1 MPLRDKSTTMMD
13 QPFFDRWRAK
23 LIANLEPGSV
33 GDLDTIRF
41 AQVAAT
47 VAVVCPFL
55 RFDGE
60 PCEQLI
66 TYYLQVG
73 SGVEDDLSYA
83 LGACHRHVGHA
94 FDVLFTADRVGL
106 ADACDDDAV
115 DASSPAPLAR
125 PPALADDA
133 ELAERLL
140 AGGTATAVDFG
151 TTALHE
157 GYPIVSG
164 ARVTF
169 AAHVTP
175 RLHDSGVIELAT
187 DLGIDVATDDS
198 GAVTFATPMPDG
210 AEEWISQNR
219 ALRELASDVLDDTV
233 DPIGY
238 RYRTIADALPDLVS
252 FEPRIYT
259 SSRSG
264 ELVVNVRVA
273 STPAER
279 GWEREIEADRR
290 QALRVHVDRLPRPGD
305 YLDLNFALYRFVGI
319 APDGSGAYRADTV
332 LERVKQ
338 PSRN

>member
-1 MPLRDKSTTMMD
+1 MID

-23 LIANLEPGSV
+23 LIANIEPDAIGA
-33 GDLDTIRF
+33 LDTIRF
-41 AQVAAT
+41 AQVAPT
-47 VAVVCPFL
+47 VAVVCPFI

-73 SGVEDDLSYA
+73 SGLDDDLSYA
-83 LGACHRHVGHA
+83 VGACHRHLGHA
-94 FDVLFTADRVGL
+94 FDVLYEADRIGL

-115 DASSPAPLAR
+115 DATASVAPAH
-125 PPALADDA
+125 PPALADDVA
-133 ELAERLL
+133 LATRLL
-140 AGGTATAVDFG
+140 SCGIATAVDFG

-164 ARVTF
+164 ASVTF
-169 AAHVTP
+169 SASITE
-175 RLHDSGVIELAT
+175 RLRADGVLQLAD
-187 DLGIDVATDDS
+187 DLGIAVATTDE
-198 GAVTFATPMPDG
+198 GAVTLETPMPDG

-290 QALRVHVDRLPRPGD
+290 QSLRVHVDRLPRPGD

>member
-1 MPLRDKSTTMMD
+1 MID

-23 LIANLEPGSV
+23 LIANLEPGSI
-33 GDLDTIRF
+33 GELDTIRF
-41 AQVAAT
+41 AQVAPT

-83 LGACHRHVGHA
+83 LGACHRHLGHA

-115 DASSPAPLAR
+115 DASAPAPPAR
-125 PPALADDA
+125 PPALADDTD
-133 ELAERLL
+133 LAARLL
-140 AGGTATAVDFG
+140 NGGTATAVDFG

-164 ARVTF
+164 ARVTL
-169 AAHVTP
+169 APHVTAQL
-175 RLHDSGVIELAT
+175 RETGVLELAA
-187 DLGIDVATDDS
+187 DLGLDVIVEDN
-198 GAVTFATPMPDG
+198 GAVTLATPQPDG
-210 AEEWISQNR
+210 AEEWISQNC
-219 ALRELASDVLDDTV
+219 ALRELMSDVLENGV

-238 RYRTIADALPDLVS
+238 RYRTIADELPEVVV
-252 FEPRIYT
+252 FEPRVYT
-259 SSRSG
+259 STRSG
-264 ELVVNVRVA
+264 SLEVRARIA

-279 GWEREIEADRR
+279 TWDSDIEAERR
-290 QALRVHVDRLPRPGD
+290 PTLQLYVDELPRPGD
-305 YLDLNFALYRFVGI
+305 YLDVNFALYRFVRVWPEG
-319 APDGSGAYRADTV
+319 GTHGAETV

>member
-1 MPLRDKSTTMMD
+1 MPLRGEEQSMMD

-23 LIANLEPGSV
+23 LIANLDPASV
-33 GDLDTIRF
+33 GELDTIRF
-41 AQVAAT
+41 AQVAPT
-47 VAVVCPFL
+47 VAAVCPFL

-60 PCEQLI
+60 SCEQLI

-83 LGACHRHVGHA
+83 LGACHRHLGHA
-94 FDVLFTADRVGL
+94 FDVLFTADRIGL
-106 ADACDDDAV
+106 PDACDDDAV
-115 DASSPAPLAR
+115 DASVPAPLAQ
-125 PPALADDA
+125 PPALAGDMA
-133 ELAERLL
+133 LAERLL
-140 AGGTATAVDFG
+140 ADGTATAVDFG

-164 ARVTF
+164 ARITF
-169 AAHVTP
+169 AADVGR
-175 RLHDSGVIELAT
+175 RLRETGVLELAG
-187 DLGIDVATDDS
+187 DLGIDVAADES

-219 ALRELASDVLDDTV
+219 ALRELVSDVLEDAV

-238 RYRTIADALPDLVS
+238 RYRTIADALPDLVT
-252 FEPRIYT
+252 FEPRVYT
-259 SSRSG
+259 SARSG
-264 ELVVNVRVA
+264 SLEVQARIA

-279 GWEREIEADRR
+279 TWESEIEADRR
-290 QALRVHVDRLPRPGD
+290 PSLRLYVDRLPRPGD
-305 YLDLNFALYRFVGI
+305 YLDVNFALYRFVRVWDAAGVH
-319 APDGSGAYRADTV
+319 RAETV

>member
-1 MPLRDKSTTMMD
+1 MQRQEHRMID

-23 LIANLEPGSV
+23 LIANIEPDAIGA
-33 GDLDTIRF
+33 LDTIRF
-41 AQVAAT
+41 AQVAPT
-47 VAVVCPFL
+47 VAVVCPFI

-73 SGVEDDLSYA
+73 SGLEDDLSYA
-83 LGACHRHVGHA
+83 VGACHRHLGHA
-94 FDVLFTADRVGL
+94 FDLLYEADRIGL

-115 DASSPAPLAR
+115 DATASVAPAH
-125 PPALADDA
+125 PPALADDVA
-133 ELAERLL
+133 LATRLL
-140 AGGTATAVDFG
+140 SSGIATAVNFG

-164 ARVTF
+164 ASVTF
-169 AAHVTP
+169 SASIGE
-175 RLHDSGVIELAT
+175 RLRADGVLQLAD
-187 DLGIDVATDDS
+187 DLGIAVATTDD
-198 GAVTFATPMPDG
+198 GAVTLETPMPDG

-238 RYRTIADALPDLVS
+238 RYRTIADALPDLVV

-259 SSRSG
+259 GSRSG
-264 ELVVNVRVA
+264 EIVVHVRVA

-279 GWEREIEADRR
+279 GWEGNIEADRR
-290 QALRVHVDRLPRPGD
+290 QSLRVHVDRLPRPGD
-305 YLDLNFALYRFVGI
+305 YLDLNFARYRFVGI
-319 APDGSGAYRADTV
+319 APDGAGAYRADTV

>member
-1 MPLRDKSTTMMD
+1 MPWRDKSNLMMD

-23 LIANLEPGSV
+23 LIANLEPASV

-83 LGACHRHVGHA
+83 LGACHRHLGHA
-94 FDVLFTADRVGL
+94 FDVLFAADRFGL
-106 ADACDDDAV
+106 PDACDDDAV
-115 DASSPAPLAR
+115 DASAPAPLAR
-125 PPALADDA
+125 PPALDGDA
-133 ELAERLL
+133 ALAQRLL
-140 AGGTATAVDFG
+140 TGGSALAVDFG

-169 AAHVTP
+169 AAHMTP
-175 RLHDSGVIELAT
+175 RLRETGVLELAG
-187 DLGIDVATDDS
+187 DLGLEVAADAT
-198 GAVTFATPMPDG
+198 GAVTLATPMPDG

-219 ALRELASDVLDDTV
+219 ALRELASDVLEDAV

-238 RYRTIADALPDLVS
+238 RYRTIADALPDLVT
-252 FEPRIYT
+252 FEPRVYT
-259 SSRSG
+259 SARSG
-264 ELVVNVRVA
+264 ALEVQARVA
-273 STPAER
+273 ATPTER
-279 GWEREIEADRR
+279 TWESEIEADRR
-290 QALRVHVDRLPRPGD
+290 PTLHLHVDRLPRPGD
-305 YLDLNFALYRFVGI
+305 YLDVTFALYRFVRIWDDAGTH
-319 APDGSGAYRADTV
+319 RADTV

>member
-1 MPLRDKSTTMMD
+1 MPWRDKSSTMMD

-33 GDLDTIRF
+33 GELDTIRF

-60 PCEQLI
+60 PCELLI

-83 LGACHRHVGHA
+83 LGACHRHLGHA
-94 FDVLFTADRVGL
+94 FDVLFTADRIGL
-106 ADACDDDAV
+106 PDACDDDAV
-115 DASSPAPLAR
+115 DASAPAPPAR
-125 PPALADDA
+125 PPALADDT
-133 ELAERLL
+133 ELAGRLL
-140 AGGTATAVDFG
+140 AGGTVTAVDFG

-169 AAHVTP
+169 AAHITQ
-175 RLHDSGVIELAT
+175 RLRDSGVLELAG
-187 DLGIDVATDDS
+187 DLGIDVAADETGS
-198 GAVTFATPMPDG
+198 VTLVTPMPDG
-210 AEEWISQNR
+210 AEEWISQNC
-219 ALRELASDVLDDTV
+219 ALRELVSDVLENAV

-238 RYRTIADALPDLVS
+238 RYRTIADALPDLIEL
-252 FEPRIYT
+252 EPRVYT
-259 SSRSG
+259 RARSG
-264 ELVVNVRVA
+264 ALEVRARIV

-279 GWEREIEADRR
+279 TWESEIEADRR
-290 QALRVHVDRLPRPGD
+290 QTLHLFVDRLPRPGD
-305 YLDLNFALYRFVGI
+305 YLDVNFALYRFVRIWDDAGT
-319 APDGSGAYRADTV
+319 PCADTV
-332 LERVKQ
+332 LERVKE

>member
-1 MPLRDKSTTMMD
+1 MPWRDKSSTMMD

-33 GDLDTIRF
+33 GELDTIRF

-60 PCEQLI
+60 PCELLI

-83 LGACHRHVGHA
+83 LGACHRHLGHA
-94 FDVLFTADRVGL
+94 FDVLFTADRIGL
-106 ADACDDDAV
+106 PDACDDDAV
-115 DASSPAPLAR
+115 DASAPAPPAR
-125 PPALADDA
+125 PPALADDT
-133 ELAERLL
+133 ELAGRLL
-140 AGGTATAVDFG
+140 AGGTVTAVDFG

-169 AAHVTP
+169 AAHITQ
-175 RLHDSGVIELAT
+175 RLRDSGVLELAG
-187 DLGIDVATDDS
+187 DLGIDVAADETGS
-198 GAVTFATPMPDG
+198 VTLVTPMPDG
-210 AEEWISQNR
+210 AEEWISQNC
-219 ALRELASDVLDDTV
+219 ALRELVSDVLENAV
-233 DPIGY
+233 DPIG
-238 RYRTIADALPDLVS
+238 YRTIADALPDLIEL
-252 FEPRIYT
+252 EPRVYT
-259 SSRSG
+259 RARSG
-264 ELVVNVRVA
+264 ALEVRARIV

-279 GWEREIEADRR
+279 TWESEIEADRR
-290 QALRVHVDRLPRPGD
+290 QTLHLFVDRLPRPGD
-305 YLDLNFALYRFVGI
+305 YLDVNFALYRFVRIWDDAGT
-319 APDGSGAYRADTV
+319 PCADTV
-332 LERVKQ
+332 LERVKE

>member
-1 MPLRDKSTTMMD
+1 MID

-23 LIANLEPGSV
+23 LIATIEPESV
-33 GDLDTIRF
+33 GALDTIRF
-41 AQVAAT
+41 AQVDAS

-83 LGACHRHVGHA
+83 LGACHRHLGHA
-94 FDVLFTADRVGL
+94 FDVLYEADRIGL

-115 DASSPAPLAR
+115 DASAPALPTH
-125 PPALADDA
+125 PPALLADV
-133 ELAERLL
+133 ELAARLI
-140 AGGTATAVDFG
+140 GGGIATAVDFG

-157 GYPIVSG
+157 GYPIVTG
-164 ARVTF
+164 ARITLADGV
-169 AAHVTP
+169 AD
-175 RLHDSGVIELAT
+175 RLRATGVLELAA
-187 DLGIDVATDDS
+187 DLGIDCITGDD
-198 GAVTFATPMPDG
+198 GVTAFVSSAPES

-219 ALRELASDVLDDTV
+219 ALRELASDVLDGTV

-238 RYRTIADALPDLVS
+238 RYRTIADALPDLVT
-252 FEPRIYT
+252 FEPRVYT
-259 SSRSG
+259 TARTG
-264 ELVVNVRVA
+264 ALEVRTRIA

-279 GWEREIEADRR
+279 TWENDIEAERR
-290 QALRVHVDRLPRPGD
+290 PTLRLQVDRLPRPGD
-305 YLDLNFALYRFVGI
+305 YLDVNFGLYRFVGVT
-319 APDGSGAYRADTV
+319 ADAAGFYRADTV

>member
-1 MPLRDKSTTMMD
+1 MD

-41 AQVAAT
+41 AQVAPT
-47 VAVVCPFL
+47 VALVCPFL

-83 LGACHRHVGHA
+83 LGACHRHLGHA
-94 FDVLFTADRVGL
+94 FDVLFIADRIGL

-115 DASSPAPLAR
+115 DASAPAPPAR
-125 PPALADDA
+125 PPALAEDRA
-133 ELAERLL
+133 LARRLL
-140 AGGTATAVDFG
+140 GSGTATAVDFG

-164 ARVTF
+164 ARVTL
-169 AAHVTP
+169 AADVAV
-175 RLHDSGVIELAT
+175 RLRESGVLELAA
-187 DLGIDVATDDS
+187 DLGLDVITEDG
-198 GAVTFATPMPDG
+198 GAVTLATPQPDG

-219 ALRELASDVLDDTV
+219 ALRELVGDVLEDTV

-238 RYRTIADALPDLVS
+238 RYRTIADALPELVA
-252 FEPRIYT
+252 FEPHVYT
-259 SSRSG
+259 SARSG
-264 ELVVNVRVA
+264 SLEVHARIA

-279 GWEREIEADRR
+279 TWESEIEADRR
-290 QALRVHVDRLPRPGD
+290 QTLHLHVDRLPRPGD
-305 YLDLNFALYRFVGI
+305 YLDVNFALYRFVRVW
-319 APDGSGAYRADTV
+319 ADGGAHGAETV
-332 LERVKQ
+332 LERIKQ

>member
-1 MPLRDKSTTMMD
+1 MMD
-13 QPFFDRWRAK
+13 QPFFYRWRAK
-23 LIANLEPGSV
+23 LIANLDPAAAGE
-33 GDLDTIRF
+33 LDTIRF

-83 LGACHRHVGHA
+83 LGACHRHLGHA
-94 FDVLFTADRVGL
+94 FDVLFTADRIGL
-106 ADACDDDAV
+106 PDACDDDAV
-115 DASSPAPLAR
+115 DASDPAPPAR
-125 PPALADDA
+125 PPALAEDS
-133 ELAERLL
+133 ELAARLL
-140 AGGTATAVDFG
+140 GDGTATAVDFG

-157 GYPIVSG
+157 GFPIVSG
-164 ARVTF
+164 ARVTL
-169 AAHVTP
+169 AAHVAQ
-175 RLHDSGVIELAT
+175 RLRDTGVLELAGE
-187 DLGIDVATDDS
+187 LGIDVATGDDGS
-198 GAVTFATPMPDG
+198 VTLTTPMPDG

-219 ALRELASDVLDDTV
+219 ALRELVSDVHENAV

-238 RYRTIADALPDLVS
+238 SYRTIADALPDLVD
-252 FEPRIYT
+252 FEPRVYT
-259 SSRSG
+259 SVRNG
-264 ELVVNVRVA
+264 ELEVRVLVA

-279 GWEREIEADRR
+279 TWERDIEAARR
-290 QALRVHVDRLPRPGD
+290 QTLRLFVDRLPRPGD
-305 YLDLNFALYRFVGI
+305 YLDVNFALYRFVRVWDDAGT
-319 APDGSGAYRADTV
+319 RCADTV

>member
-1 MPLRDKSTTMMD
+1 MMD

-23 LIANLEPGSV
+23 LIANLEPGSI

-41 AQVAAT
+41 AQVAPT
-47 VAVVCPFL
+47 VAAVCPFL

-83 LGACHRHVGHA
+83 LGACHRHLGHA
-94 FDVLFTADRVGL
+94 FDVLFTADRIGL

-115 DASSPAPLAR
+115 DASAPAPPAR
-125 PPALADDA
+125 PPVLAGDAALAR
-133 ELAERLL
+133 RLL
-140 AGGTATAVDFG
+140 VSGTATAVDFG

-164 ARVTF
+164 GRVIL
-169 AAHVTP
+169 AADAAQ
-175 RLHDSGVIELAT
+175 RLRERGVLELAA
-187 DLGIDVATDDS
+187 DLGLDIATADD
-198 GAVTFATPMPDG
+198 GAVTLATPQPDG

-219 ALRELASDVLDDTV
+219 ALRELMSDVLENNV

-238 RYRTIADALPDLVS
+238 RYRTIADALPDLVA
-252 FEPRIYT
+252 FEPHVYT
-259 SSRSG
+259 GARSG
-264 ELVVNVRVA
+264 SLEVRTRVA

-279 GWEREIEADRR
+279 TWESEIEADRR
-290 QALRVHVDRLPRPGD
+290 QTLHLYVDRLPRPGD
-305 YLDLNFALYRFVGI
+305 YLDVNFALYRFVRVW
-319 APDGSGAYRADTV
+319 ADGAAHGAETV

>member
-1 MPLRDKSTTMMD
+1 MMD

-23 LIANLEPGSV
+23 LIANLEPASV

-41 AQVAAT
+41 AQVAPT

-83 LGACHRHVGHA
+83 LGACHRHLGHA
-94 FDVLFTADRVGL
+94 FDVLFTADRLGL
-106 ADACDDDAV
+106 PDACDDDAV
-115 DASSPAPLAR
+115 DASTAAPPAR
-125 PPALADDA
+125 PPVLAADT
-133 ELAERLL
+133 ELAGRLL
-140 AGGTATAVDFG
+140 LDGLVTSADFG

-157 GYPIVSG
+157 GFPIVSG

-169 AAHVTP
+169 AAHVTQ
-175 RLHDSGVIELAT
+175 RLNDTGVLDLAR
-187 DLGIDVATDDS
+187 DLGIEVTPAES
-198 GAVTFATPMPDG
+198 GAVTLATPMPDG
-210 AEEWISQNR
+210 AEEWISQNC
-219 ALRELASDVLDDTV
+219 ALRELVSDVFEDAV
-233 DPIGY
+233 DAIGY
-238 RYRTIADALPDLVS
+238 RYRTIADALPGLVT
-252 FEPRIYT
+252 FEPRVYT
-259 SSRSG
+259 AARSG
-264 ELVVNVRVA
+264 SLEVLARIA

-279 GWEREIEADRR
+279 TWESEIEDRR
-290 QALRVHVDRLPRPGD
+290 QTLHLHVDRLPRPGD
-305 YLDLNFALYRFVGI
+305 YLDVNFALYRFVRVWT
-319 APDGSGAYRADTV
+319 DGGAYGAETV

>member
-1 MPLRDKSTTMMD
+1 MMID

-23 LIANLEPGSV
+23 LIANLEPDSV
-33 GDLDTIRF
+33 GELDTIRF
-41 AQVAAT
+41 AQVAPT

-83 LGACHRHVGHA
+83 LGACHRHLGHA
-94 FDVLFTADRVGL
+94 FDVLFTADRIGL

-115 DASSPAPLAR
+115 DASVPAPPAR
-125 PPALADDA
+125 PPVLDDDT
-133 ELAERLL
+133 ELAQRLL
-140 AGGTATAVDFG
+140 IAGTATAVDFG

-164 ARVTF
+164 ARVTL
-169 AAHVTP
+169 AAHVAD
-175 RLHDSGVIELAT
+175 RLRDGGVLELAA
-187 DLGIDVATDDS
+187 DLGIDITADDG
-198 GAVTFATPMPDG
+198 GALTFATPQPDS
-210 AEEWISQNR
+210 AEEWISQNC
-219 ALRELASDVLDDTV
+219 ALRELISDVLENSV

-238 RYRTIADALPDLVS
+238 RYRTIADALPELVT
-252 FEPRIYT
+252 FEPHVF
-259 SSRSG
+259 SSARSG
-264 ELVVNVRVA
+264 AIEVRTRIA

-279 GWEREIEADRR
+279 TWESDIEADRR
-290 QALRVHVDRLPRPGD
+290 QTLHLFVDRLPRPGD
-305 YLDLNFALYRFVGI
+305 YLDVNFALYRFVRVW
-319 APDGSGAYRADTV
+319 ADGGAHGAETV

>member
-1 MPLRDKSTTMMD
+1 MID

-23 LIANLEPGSV
+23 LIANLDPGAV
-33 GDLDTIRF
+33 GELDTIRF
-41 AQVAAT
+41 AQVAPT

-83 LGACHRHVGHA
+83 LGACHRHLGHA

-106 ADACDDDAV
+106 GDPCDDDAV
-115 DASSPAPLAR
+115 DASIPAPPAR
-125 PPALADDA
+125 PPAQDDDV

-140 AGGTATAVDFG
+140 AGTATAVEFG
-151 TTALHE
+151 TTALDE
-157 GYPIVSG
+157 GYPTVSG
-164 ARVTF
+164 ARVTL
-169 AAHVTP
+169 AAAVAE
-175 RLHDSGVIELAT
+175 RLRENGVLELAAE
-187 DLGIDVATDDS
+187 LGIDVRAEAD
-198 GAVTFATPMPDG
+198 GAVTLETAQPDS
-210 AEEWISQNR
+210 AEEWISANC
-219 ALRELASDVLDDTV
+219 ALRELMNDVLENNV

-238 RYRTIADALPDLVS
+238 RYRTIADALPEFVA
-252 FEPRIYT
+252 FEPRVYT
-259 SSRSG
+259 RTASG
-264 ELVVNVRVA
+264 TLEVHARIA

-279 GWEREIEADRR
+279 TWEPDIEADRR
-290 QALRVHVDRLPRPGD
+290 PTLTLLVDRAPRPGD
-305 YLDLNFALYRFVGI
+305 YLDLNFALYRFVRVW
-319 APDGSGAYRADTV
+319 PDGSAFAAETV

>member
-13 QPFFDRWRAK
+13 QPYFDRWRAK

-210 AEEWISQNR
+210 AEEWISQNC
-219 ALRELASDVLDDTV
+219 ALRQLVSDVLENAV

-238 RYRTIADALPDLVS
+238 RYRTIADALPDLIT
-252 FEPRIYT
+252 FDPRIFRNV
-259 SSRSG
+259 RSG
-264 ELVVNVRVA
+264 DLEVLTRIA
-273 STPAER
+273 TTPAER
-279 GWEREIEADRR
+279 TWESEIEAERHPT
-290 QALRVHVDRLPRPGD
+290 LHLFVDELPRPGD
-305 YLDLNFALYRFVGI
+305 YLDVNFALYRFVRVWDD
-319 APDGSGAYRADTV
+319 DGTQRADTV
-332 LERVKQ
+332 LERVKE

>member
-1 MPLRDKSTTMMD
+1 MPWRDNSSTMMD

-23 LIANLEPGSV
+23 LIANLEPDSV

-83 LGACHRHVGHA
+83 LGACHRHLGHA

-106 ADACDDDAV
+106 SDACDDDAV
-115 DASSPAPLAR
+115 DASAPAPLGR
-125 PPALADDA
+125 PPLLSDDA

-140 AGGTATAVDFG
+140 AAGTATDVDFG

-175 RLHDSGVIELAT
+175 RLRDSGVLELAG
-187 DLGIDVATDDS
+187 DLGIDVAADDS
-198 GAVTFATPMPDG
+198 GSVTFVTPMPDG
-210 AEEWISQNR
+210 AEEWISQNC
-219 ALRELASDVLDDTV
+219 ALRELVSDVLENAV

-238 RYRTIADALPDLVS
+238 RYRTIADALPDLIT
-252 FEPRIYT
+252 FEPRVYT
-259 SSRSG
+259 SARSG
-264 ELVVNVRVA
+264 DLEVLARIA
-273 STPAER
+273 ATPAER
-279 GWEREIEADRR
+279 TWENEVEAERR
-290 QALRVHVDRLPRPGD
+290 PTLRLFVDELPRPGD
-305 YLDLNFALYRFVGI
+305 YLDVNFALYRFVRI
-319 APDGSGAYRADTV
+319 WKEAATHRAETV
-332 LERVKQ
+332 LERVKE

>member
-1 MPLRDKSTTMMD
+1 MQRQETGMID

-23 LIANLEPGSV
+23 LIANLEPDSV
-33 GDLDTIRF
+33 GALDTIRF
-41 AQVAAT
+41 AQVSAT
-47 VAVVCPFL
+47 VAAVCPFL

-73 SGVEDDLSYA
+73 SGAEDDLSYA
-83 LGACHRHVGHA
+83 LGACHRHLGHA
-94 FDVLFTADRVGL
+94 FDVLYEADRIGL

-115 DASSPAPLAR
+115 DSSAPLQPAT
-125 PPALADDA
+125 PPMLADNA
-133 ELAERLL
+133 ELAARLVAAGL
-140 AGGTATAVDFG
+140 ASAVDFG

-157 GYPIVSG
+157 GYPIVAG
-164 ARVTF
+164 ARVTL
-169 AAHVTP
+169 AEGVVD
-175 RLHDSGVIELAT
+175 RLRETGVLELAA
-187 DLGIDVATDDS
+187 DLGIDLIIDEH
-198 GAVTFATPMPDG
+198 GASALLSAEPEG

-219 ALRELASDVLDDTV
+219 ALRELIADVLDDNV

-238 RYRTIADALPDLVS
+238 RYRTIADALPDLIA

-259 SSRSG
+259 NARSG
-264 ELVVNVRVA
+264 GVHVRARIA

-279 GWEREIEADRR
+279 TWEREIEAERHQMLD
-290 QALRVHVDRLPRPGD
+290 LHVDRLPRPGD
-305 YLDLNFALYRFVGI
+305 YLDVNFGLYRFVGI
-319 APDGSGAYRADTV
+319 AAGGGGTYHADTV

>member
-1 MPLRDKSTTMMD
+1 MQRQEGGMID

-23 LIANLEPGSV
+23 LIANLEPESV
-33 GDLDTIRF
+33 GALDSIRF
-41 AQVAAT
+41 ARVAAT

-73 SGVEDDLSYA
+73 SGEEDDLSYA
-83 LGACHRHVGHA
+83 LGACHRHLGHA
-94 FDVLFTADRVGL
+94 FDVLYEADRVGL

-115 DASSPAPLAR
+115 DASAPAQ
-125 PPALADDA
+125 PATAPVLSDNV
-133 ELAERLL
+133 ELAARLIS
-140 AGGTATAVDFG
+140 AGIATAVDFG

-157 GYPIVSG
+157 GYPIVTG
-164 ARVTF
+164 GRIALAEGV
-169 AAHVTP
+169 VD
-175 RLHDSGVIELAT
+175 RLRETGVLELAG
-187 DLGIDVATDDS
+187 DLGIDVMTDERGATALLSAEPDS
-198 GAVTFATPMPDG
+198 

-219 ALRELASDVLDDTV
+219 ALRELIADVLDERV

-238 RYRTIADALPDLVS
+238 RYRTIADALPDLIT
-252 FEPRIYT
+252 FEPRVYT
-259 SSRSG
+259 SARTGSL
-264 ELVVNVRVA
+264 LVLARIA

-279 GWEREIEADRR
+279 TWERDVDAERH
-290 QALRVHVDRLPRPGD
+290 QTLALHVDRLPRPGD
-305 YLDLNFALYRFVGI
+305 YLDVNFGLYRFVGI
-319 APDGSGAYRADTV
+319 VADGGGAYRADTV